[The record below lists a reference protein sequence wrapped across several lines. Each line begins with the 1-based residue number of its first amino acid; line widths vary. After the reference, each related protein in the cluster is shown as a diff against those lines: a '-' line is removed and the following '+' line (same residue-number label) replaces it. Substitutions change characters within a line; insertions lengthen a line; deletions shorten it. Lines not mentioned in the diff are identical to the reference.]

1 MNYMILINEIIDST
15 VSGCAIV
22 RANETAMYD
31 KNAHNRLE
39 PVIESYEIILLWVF
53 TISKY
58 RHSILSAWLQR
69 ILLNCT

>member
-1 MNYMILINEIIDST
+1 MNYVNLIDEIIDYR
-15 VSGCAIV
+15 VSGCPIV

-31 KNAHNRLE
+31 KNAQHRLE
-39 PVIESYEIILLWVF
+39 PVIEFYEIILLWVF
-53 TISKY
+53 NISKD